1 MKTFT
6 YTKIISSHG
15 DEDYGDEFDYTVER
29 EDLLDAVADIAYRR
43 YFSDCLWVVNK
54 DNLKRFISEF
64 KRFISDTDIL
74 DELVDYY
81 EDELKDYFKEKA
93 YEQEEDNG

>member
-6 YTKIISSHG
+6 YTKITSSHG

-29 EDLLDAVADIAYRR
+29 EDLLDAVVDIAYRT
-43 YFSDCLWVVNK
+43 YFRGAIK
-54 DNLKRFISEF
+54 DNIRRFIN
-64 KRFISDTDIL
+64 DTDIL

-81 EDELKDYFKEKA
+81 EDELKDYFKQKA
-93 YEQEEDNG
+93 FEWEEDNG

>member
-6 YTKIISSHG
+6 YTKITSSHG
-15 DEDYGDEFDYTVER
+15 DEDYGYEFNYTVER
-29 EDLLDAVADIAYRR
+29 EDLLDAVVDIAYRA
-43 YFSDCLWVVNK
+43 YFSDCLLVVNK
-54 DNLKRFISEF
+54 DNVKREF

-74 DELVDYY
+74 DALVDYY

-93 YEQEEDNG
+93 FEQEEE

>member
-6 YTKIISSHG
+6 YTKITSSHG

-29 EDLLDAVADIAYRR
+29 EDLLDAVVDIVCMT
-43 YFSDCLWVVNK
+43 YFWLTIKHNV
-54 DNLKRFISEF
+54 KRFINN
-64 KRFISDTDIL
+64 TDIL

>member
-6 YTKIISSHG
+6 YTKITSSHG
-15 DEDYGDEFDYTVER
+15 DEDYGYEFNYTVER
-29 EDLLDAVADIAYRR
+29 EDLLDAVVDIACRR
-43 YFSDCLWVVNK
+43 YFSGCLWVV
-54 DNLKRFISEF
+54 KRFISEF

-74 DELVDYY
+74 DALVDYY
-81 EDELKDYFKEKA
+81 EDDLKDYFKQKA